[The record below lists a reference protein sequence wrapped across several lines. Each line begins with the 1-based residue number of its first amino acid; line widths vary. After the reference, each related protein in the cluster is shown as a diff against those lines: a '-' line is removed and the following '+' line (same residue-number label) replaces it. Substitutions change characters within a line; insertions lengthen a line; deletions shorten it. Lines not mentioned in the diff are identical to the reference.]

1 MAAAKAKAVKV
12 EEFTELE
19 GGDILSQMID
29 TGIKPR
35 GDKAKERAEVD
46 NFRVYGS

>member
-1 MAAAKAKAVKV
+1 MAAKAKAVKV
-12 EEFTELE
+12 EQLGELE

-35 GDKAKERAEVD
+35 GDQAKERAEPTST
-46 NFRVYGS
+46 RSA